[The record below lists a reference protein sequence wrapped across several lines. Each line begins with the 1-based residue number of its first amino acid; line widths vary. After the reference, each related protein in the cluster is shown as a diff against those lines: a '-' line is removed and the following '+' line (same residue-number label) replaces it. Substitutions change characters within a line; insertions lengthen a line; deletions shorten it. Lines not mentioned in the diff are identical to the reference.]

1 MKNVKIDRIVFR
13 PRINEISIKQNV
25 LNYEFTI

>member
-13 PRINEISIKQNV
+13 QRINEAIITNM
-25 LNYEFTI
+25 F